1 MKIHQAAALSP
12 QLAKESADL
21 GRLVARLRRR
31 NRLKQVDAAALAGI
45 ARSSASRLEVG
56 DGSVAIGMLFRYLDA
71 IAPGV
76 TLKDLLNG
84 TDAGAGNSQ
93 RQILNK

>member
-1 MKIHQAAALSP
+1 VKIHQAAALSP

-56 DGSVAIGMLFRYLDA
+56 DGSVAIGMLLRYLDA

-84 TDAGAGNSQ
+84 TDAGIGNNQ
-93 RQILNK
+93 HQGPNK